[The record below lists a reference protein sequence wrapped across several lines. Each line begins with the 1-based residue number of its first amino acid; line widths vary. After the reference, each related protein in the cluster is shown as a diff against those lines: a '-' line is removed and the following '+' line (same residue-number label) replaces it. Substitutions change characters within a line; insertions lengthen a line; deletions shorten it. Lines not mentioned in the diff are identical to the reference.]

1 MVRTGAS
8 AYIKYGFETSYGAVT
23 GTYENTINKSFGLQD
38 KMSSLTLTN
47 NKVNLA
53 KLNQNTVDRFAYGQQ
68 SGSASVSFTLSNPW
82 LFGMVLSAPVST
94 GSSPYT
100 HTWQNSTLLPEART
114 VQIEVGIND
123 STNMTRRL
131 KGGVVGAVAIS
142 TSVGGMVEC
151 STDITYGQE
160 TAPTTALTPPTKPTQ
175 ESPYTFAHAQLTF
188 AGIPVAQ
195 CQDVSLNLSQNAEL
209 LYGLNSHSAVDA
221 YKKVLDITGSFK
233 AAWQDKVFLQHLLD
247 QLLANGTGETIGAG
261 SDPELE
267 FKLTFTKSA
276 TNEIITIN
284 CYGLTLNDLGLSGLE
299 PVEVLFSDVSFTAK
313 TIKVVA
319 KSLMA
324 TENG

>member
-94 GSSPYT
+94 NSSPYT

-233 AAWQDKVFLQHLLD
+233 AAWQDKVLLEHLLD

-261 SDPELE
+261 SDAELE
-267 FKLTFTKSA
+267 FKLTLTKSA
-276 TNEIITIN
+276 TESITIN

-319 KSLMA
+319 NSTME
-324 TENG
+324 TEDG